1 MFHVEQKILHT
12 PSMFG
17 LLYQS
22 MRPLRPRSVS
32 TRCFN
37 PRVCDGRDEVDGVLM
52 HRHVVSIHASAR
64 DATGAD
70 DRIQSRRAVSIH
82 ASARDATDI
91 VAPDTP
97 LLLVSI
103 HASARDATQRRG
115 NLLSQSSF
123 NPRVRE
129 GRDPTAL
136 YMWRSHK
143 FQSTRPRGTRQ
154 AVCHASGGS

>member
-64 DATGAD
+64 DATSGSCILNGSACFNPRVREGRDALAENDADDRVVSIHASARDATGAD

-82 ASARDATDI
+82 ASARDATYRQ
-91 VAPDTP
+91 P
-97 LLLVSI
+97 
-103 HASARDATQRRG
+103 
-115 NLLSQSSF
+115 
-123 NPRVRE
+123 VR
-129 GRDPTAL
+129 
-136 YMWRSHK
+136 HC
-143 FQSTRPRGTRQ
+143 Q
-154 AVCHASGGS
+154 